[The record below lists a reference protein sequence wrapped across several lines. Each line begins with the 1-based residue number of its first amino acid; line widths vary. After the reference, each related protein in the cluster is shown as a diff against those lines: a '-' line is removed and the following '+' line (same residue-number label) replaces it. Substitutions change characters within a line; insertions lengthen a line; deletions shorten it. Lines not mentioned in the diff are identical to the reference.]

1 MSLLL
6 EKVLVDGDLRLD
18 VVLLL
23 EVVLLLVDVRLV
35 EDLLVLLLEADPRRC
50 LVLGDVSL

>member
-6 EKVLVDGDLRLD
+6 EKVLVDDDLRLD

>member
-6 EKVLVDGDLRLD
+6 EEVLVDVDLR
-18 VVLLL
+18 L
-23 EVVLLLVDVRLV
+23 EVVLLLVDVRFV